1 MAGEVLQA
9 TLTAPQIKSD
19 GHDPV
24 YLRIRDLVYQTCGI
38 YHSEEK
44 LYLLVAACKRRMATE
59 RVKAGSAREY
69 LELLTSPGYKE
80 TESRELLNEITIGE
94 TCLFRSPAQLN
105 ALHNVILPELVA
117 ERGKI
122 GLRRLKV
129 WSAGCST
136 GEEPYTLAMFLLDE
150 KEKLLKDWEFSIQA
164 TDLNDRSVEAARA
177 GIYGDYAL
185 RNTPENYKRKYF
197 SPGEAGKLKVKDEVK
212 AKITFTRL
220 NLNDDSRMLF
230 MKGMDLI
237 FCCHHQCR
245 GCLHQL
251 SAQKS
256 GCRLRPSSHPHHSWY
271 RLSNWRQSLFQV
283 AALLECG
290 GSPPLLCH
298 RLLHE
303 FVVVRRL

>member
-1 MAGEVLQA
+1 LQA
-9 TLTAPQIKSD
+9 TPTAPQTKSD

-44 LYLLVAACKRRMATE
+44 LYLLVAACKRRMASE
-59 RVKAGSAREY
+59 RVKAGSGREY

-136 GEEPYTLAMFLLDE
+136 GEEPHTLAMFLLDE

-197 SPGEAGKLKVKDEVK
+197 SPGEAGKLKVKDEVR

-237 FCCHHQCR
+237 FCCNVLIYFDMASKRRVVQHFYSNLMPN
-245 GCLHQL
+245 GCFFLGHAESLYQVNE
-251 SAQKS
+251 QF
-256 GCRLRPSSHPHHSWY
+256 RLVHLPGTTVY
-271 RLSNWRQSLFQV
+271 RKQGPV
-283 AALLECG
+283 TGKG
-290 GSPPLLCH
+290 GQA
-298 RLLHE
+298 
-303 FVVVRRL
+303 

>member
-1 MAGEVLQA
+1 MQA

-197 SPGEAGKLKVKDEVK
+197 SLGEAGKLKVKDEVK

-237 FCCHHQCR
+237 FCCNVLIYFDMASKRRVVQHFYSNLMPN
-245 GCLHQL
+245 GCFFLGHAESLYQVNE
-251 SAQKS
+251 QF
-256 GCRLRPSSHPHHSWY
+256 RLVHLPGTTVY
-271 RLSNWRQSLFQV
+271 RKQGP
-283 AALLECG
+283 ETGKG
-290 GSPPLLCH
+290 G
-298 RLLHE
+298 R
-303 FVVVRRL
+303 V